1 MMYTKAYL
9 YLGWILA
16 VQTAFLF
23 FVGISAGE
31 FPYFA
36 LTPLS
41 MTVLS
46 FCMYFLHPQ
55 FKEKDERM
63 KLIREK
69 GMFYSYFVIL
79 AFHIVFMMILQFD
92 VIELTAMNLL
102 NILTS
107 LTIMTVFISMVV
119 MSKVY

>member
-1 MMYTKAYL
+1 
-9 YLGWILA
+9 
-16 VQTAFLF
+16 
-23 FVGISAGE
+23 
-31 FPYFA
+31 
-36 LTPLS
+36 